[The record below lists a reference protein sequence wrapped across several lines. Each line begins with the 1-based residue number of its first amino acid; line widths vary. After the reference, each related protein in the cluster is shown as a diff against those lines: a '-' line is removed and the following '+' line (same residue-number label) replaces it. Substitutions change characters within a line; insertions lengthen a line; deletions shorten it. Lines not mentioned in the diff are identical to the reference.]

1 MTATVLEIP
10 GLVAGRYAI
19 DPVHSQ
25 IGFSVRHLMVSKVKG
40 VFAEFEG
47 QIDVADDVLSSSA
60 TATIKTASVDT
71 RNGQRDDHVR
81 SADFLDVER
90 YPTMTYRTAGVRRNG
105 DDFVVTGE
113 LSLHGVTRPVE
124 LDVEFHGAGS
134 DPWGGTR
141 IGFSAET
148 EINRRDFG
156 IDINLP
162 LDGGGAVVGDK
173 IKVHLEVE
181 AVLQA

>member
-1 MTATVLEIP
+1 MSTIEQIQALPT
-10 GLVAGRYAI
+10 GTWNA
-19 DPVHSQ
+19 DPVHSE
-25 IGFSVRHLMVSKVKG
+25 IGFSVRHLMVSKVRG
-40 VFAEFEG
+40 LFGEFEG
-47 QIDVADDVLSSSA
+47 EIDVAEDVLSSSA

-90 YPTMTYRTAGVRRNG
+90 YPTMTYRSTGVRRGG
-105 DDFVVTGE
+105 DGFVVTGE
-113 LSLHGVTRPVE
+113 LTLHGVTRPVE

-173 IKVHLEVE
+173 VKIHLEVE